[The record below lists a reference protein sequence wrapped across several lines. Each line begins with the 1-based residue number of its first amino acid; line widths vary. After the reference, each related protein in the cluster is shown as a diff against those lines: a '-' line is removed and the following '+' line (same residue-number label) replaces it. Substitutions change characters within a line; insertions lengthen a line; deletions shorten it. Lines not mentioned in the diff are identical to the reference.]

1 MGKEFIMQVFESRP
15 DGQYVATAP
24 FSADEALCLAQE
36 IVRQRFERGAPMASP
51 EVTKQYLCLQ
61 LADRAYEVFGVLFL
75 DAQHRLLANE
85 ELFRGTIDATVVYPR
100 IIVQRSLALNAAA
113 LILYHNHPSGEP
125 TPSSA
130 DRHITERVKQA
141 LDLVEIR
148 LLDHL
153 VVAGSATASFAERGW
168 V

>member
-1 MGKEFIMQVFESRP
+1 MHVFESRP

-36 IVRQRFERGAPMASP
+36 IVKQRFQRGAPMASP
-51 EVTKQYLCLQ
+51 EVTKRYLCLQ
-61 LADRAYEVFGVLFL
+61 LADRDYEVFGALFL

-85 ELFRGTIDATVVYPR
+85 ELFRGTVDASPVYPR
-100 IIVQRSLALNAAA
+100 VILQRCLTLNAVA

-125 TPSSA
+125 EPSSA
-130 DRHITERVKQA
+130 DRHMTDRVKQA
-141 LDLVEIR
+141 LDLVDVR

-153 VVAGSATASFAERGW
+153 VVAGSMAASFAERGW
-168 V
+168 L